1 MINREIFT
9 ESPEDDLWRELLQY
23 SYRANVSRYLKEHS
37 LDEDEDTIN
46 TIIGSFLQANEYFK
60 ASKSANLQI
69 SPLLLYYG
77 ATNLLLGLTSL
88 MTGKRPEIKNHG
100 MTAIDSTISTYIAEA
115 NVVFGDPNT
124 GGIHQFA
131 RILGFEKDL
140 TKCGEWKMMDF
151 LSSIVEIDQN
161 YRKCYAQENG
171 NTLLL
176 DLFNTPTGTIERLYL
191 NKNKVEAI
199 SAVLN
204 NVEGFEKN
212 YLLPQVGHERESDRD
227 YLILRKKMS
236 GKDIKR
242 ISFSGQPYLQA
253 GFIKNGQL
261 IALPPLFNMYAAL
274 FIMGSLCRYH
284 PEKWGP
290 FVLNDETGERLLF
303 EKFLYLSRRI
313 IPNSLCVD
321 LFANAHVYSTH
332 LWVNALIMLLGVML
346 FAVGTGFYAAASLG
360 RGSYEALTFSLAEKN
375 GWQIKVVRMIL
386 DIVMVI
392 AGVLLG
398 GKFGIC
404 TIVTIIISGPVIQFT
419 ASKTKKLFKI

>member
-23 SYRANVSRYLKEHS
+23 SYRANVPRYLKEHS

-151 LSSIVEIDQN
+151 LSSIVEIDQD

-227 YLILRKKMS
+227 YLILRKKLS

-261 IALPPLFNMYAAL
+261 ITLPPLFNMYAAL

-290 FVLNDETGERLLF
+290 FVLNDETGE
-303 EKFLYLSRRI
+303 
-313 IPNSLCVD
+313 
-321 LFANAHVYSTH
+321 
-332 LWVNALIMLLGVML
+332 
-346 FAVGTGFYAAASLG
+346 
-360 RGSYEALTFSLAEKN
+360 
-375 GWQIKVVRMIL
+375 
-386 DIVMVI
+386 
-392 AGVLLG
+392 
-398 GKFGIC
+398 
-404 TIVTIIISGPVIQFT
+404 
-419 ASKTKKLFKI
+419 

>member
-151 LSSIVEIDQN
+151 LSSIVEIDQD

-204 NVEGFEKN
+204 NVEGFEKKDIDKSR
-212 YLLPQVGHERESDRD
+212 YSLSTKAADALASGV
-227 YLILRKKMS
+227 LILAYGDADCGIIEYMKQTGAAVVCDNKQELGSMIRSILADGIRQKAYYVRQIAVTADHHSLRKS
-236 GKDIKR
+236 
-242 ISFSGQPYLQA
+242 
-253 GFIKNGQL
+253 
-261 IALPPLFNMYAAL
+261 
-274 FIMGSLCRYH
+274 C
-284 PEKWGP
+284 
-290 FVLNDETGERLLF
+290 ETAE
-303 EKFLYLSRRI
+303 SVI
-313 IPNSLCVD
+313 DN
-321 LFANAHVYSTH
+321 
-332 LWVNALIMLLGVML
+332 
-346 FAVGTGFYAAASLG
+346 AVG
-360 RGSYEALTFSLAEKN
+360 
-375 GWQIKVVRMIL
+375 
-386 DIVMVI
+386 
-392 AGVLLG
+392 
-398 GKFGIC
+398 
-404 TIVTIIISGPVIQFT
+404 
-419 ASKTKKLFKI
+419 SK

>member
-9 ESPEDDLWRELLQY
+9 ESPEEDLWRELLQY

-37 LDEDEDTIN
+37 LDEDENTIN

-88 MTGKRPEIKNHG
+88 ITGKRPEIKNHG

-151 LSSIVEIDQN
+151 LSSIVEIDQD

-191 NKNKVEAI
+191 NKNKVETIGAI
-199 SAVLN
+199 LN
-204 NVEGFEKN
+204 NVEGFDKN
-212 YLLPQVGHERESDRD
+212 YLPPQVGHERESDRD
-227 YLILRKKMS
+227 YLILRKKMA
-236 GKDIKR
+236 GKDIKM

-253 GFIKNGQL
+253 GIIKNGKL
-261 IALPPLFNMYAAL
+261 ITLPPLFNMYAAL

-313 IPNSLCVD
+313 LPNIVLNLLNNDNVVYVTQKYSI
-321 LFANAHVYSTH
+321 NETIKHVGEH
-332 LWVNALIMLLGVML
+332 EIKELIQKELYV
-346 FAVGTGFYAAASLG
+346 
-360 RGSYEALTFSLAEKN
+360 AEEKRRL
-375 GWQIKVVRMIL
+375 KR
-386 DIVMVI
+386 
-392 AGVLLG
+392 
-398 GKFGIC
+398 
-404 TIVTIIISGPVIQFT
+404 
-419 ASKTKKLFKI
+419 

>member
-1 MINREIFT
+1 
-9 ESPEDDLWRELLQY
+9 
-23 SYRANVSRYLKEHS
+23 
-37 LDEDEDTIN
+37 
-46 TIIGSFLQANEYFK
+46 
-60 ASKSANLQI
+60 
-69 SPLLLYYG
+69 
-77 ATNLLLGLTSL
+77 
-88 MTGKRPEIKNHG
+88 

-151 LSSIVEIDQN
+151 LSSIVEIDQD

-261 IALPPLFNMYAAL
+261 ITLPPLFNMYAAL

-313 IPNSLCVD
+313 IPNIVLNLLNNDNVVYVTQKYSI
-321 LFANAHVYSTH
+321 NETIKHVGEH
-332 LWVNALIMLLGVML
+332 EIKELIQKEL
-346 FAVGTGFYAAASLG
+346 YAA
-360 RGSYEALTFSLAEKN
+360 EEKRRL
-375 GWQIKVVRMIL
+375 KR
-386 DIVMVI
+386 
-392 AGVLLG
+392 
-398 GKFGIC
+398 
-404 TIVTIIISGPVIQFT
+404 
-419 ASKTKKLFKI
+419 

>member
-151 LSSIVEIDQN
+151 LSSIVEIDQD

-261 IALPPLFNMYAAL
+261 ITLPPLFNMYQQKTEYRFMDEMLIDYSEKIVAIAGHRMEFTKIEYQIIEFL
-274 FIMGSLCRYH
+274 SMH
-284 PEKWGP
+284 PGQVFDK
-290 FVLNDETGERLLF
+290 ERIYAQVCGYDAEGDSRTITELV
-303 EKFLYLSRRI
+303 RRI
-313 IPNSLCVD
+313 RKKIAD
-321 LFANAHVYSTH
+321 YS
-332 LWVNALIMLLGVML
+332 
-346 FAVGTGFYAAASLG
+346 
-360 RGSYEALTFSLAEKN
+360 EKEYIETV
-375 GWQIKVVRMIL
+375 W
-386 DIVMVI
+386 
-392 AGVLLG
+392 
-398 GKFGIC
+398 GI
-404 TIVTIIISGPVIQFT
+404 GYRW
-419 ASKTKKLFKI
+419 KK